1 MRFDAIQVH
10 SAPEALVEQIIDQIR
25 SGAVS
30 PGAGL
35 PAQRELAQM
44 FQVGLG
50 TVREAFKILHAMGF
64 VEVFRGKGTFV
75 ARDALDLLN
84 EAPTIDQALEAVSLV
99 ELMKAR
105 EVVERCAARMAAEN
119 ANAESLRNLRRA
131 IARMATVGADDR
143 AYYEAD
149 FHFHLAVARASES
162 RAIYEIV
169 KLLVDKGHHHIT
181 FMKTAL
187 AISAPPTA
195 AACMDS
201 ATAVVDHIEAEDPD
215 GAAAAMLAHL
225 NTVNQ
230 ELLREFP
237 GKAPSQNGRRA
248 HFRGKR
254 WPRPARL

>member
-1 MRFDAIQVH
+1 MKFDAIQVH

-25 SGAVS
+25 NGAVS

-35 PAQRELAQM
+35 PAQRELARM
-44 FQVGLG
+44 FRVGLG
-50 TVREAFKILHAMGF
+50 TVREAFKILHAMGL
-64 VEVFRGKGTFV
+64 VEVLRGRGTFV
-75 ARDALDLLN
+75 APDALERLS
-84 EAPTIDQALEAVSLV
+84 EAPTIDQALEAVSLA

-131 IARMATVGADDR
+131 IARMAAVGADDP

-149 FHFHLAVARASES
+149 FRFHLAVARASES

-169 KLLVDKGHHHIT
+169 KLLVDKGHHHIH

-195 AACMDS
+195 AACMAS
-201 ATAVVDHIEAEDPD
+201 AAAVVDRIEAEDPD

-225 NTVNQ
+225 HTVNQ

-237 GKAPSQNGRRA
+237 GKAPLPSRRRA
-248 HFRGKR
+248 HFLGKR
-254 WPRPARL
+254 RPRPARP